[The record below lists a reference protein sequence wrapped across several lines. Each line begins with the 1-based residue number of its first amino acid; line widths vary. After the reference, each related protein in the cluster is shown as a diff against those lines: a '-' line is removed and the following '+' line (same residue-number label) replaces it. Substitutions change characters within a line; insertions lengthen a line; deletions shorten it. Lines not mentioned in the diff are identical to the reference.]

1 MKRTVLLTLTAV
13 ILAPFAH
20 LSAESSAEGALK
32 RISANLLDGKTREK
46 LAEAFKNR
54 DEAAAELIRF
64 AFDDKKYP
72 VPAKAQTGWQPGKDY
87 QKGQILIEG
96 RTEAAL
102 ARHNL
107 LETALLAALG
117 RAVRMRNPGGLN
129 VGRKY
134 LKGTLKDQGKPVP
147 VTKYNLTDTAP
158 AWKAVAASLVASYKN
173 QGGAKMLQEAREAAK
188 AASRAQ
194 GGRQQANRVPQLGV
208 AAAALFSGD
217 YKAAAAL
224 RSPKETLE
232 DKIFTELVRRHVMI
246 LNESAAGKGW
256 NKPELKSMRTLNL
269 YRIALNVCPLR
280 ANQRIRAAAREHSEW
295 QARNNTMT
303 HVRPEGKFRTHGE
316 RCKRQGYNA
325 PGAENIASGKGEQ
338 PIWLWRADAGHH
350 RNLINP
356 KWRAVGFGSAGK
368 YTTFV
373 TGRTLENKA
382 LRHVVK

>member
-173 QGGAKMLQEAREAAK
+173 QGGAKMLQEAREAAG
-188 AASRAQ
+188 SRLT
-194 GGRQQANRVPQLGV
+194 G
-208 AAAALFSGD
+208 
-217 YKAAAAL
+217 
-224 RSPKETLE
+224 SP
-232 DKIFTELVRRHVMI
+232 
-246 LNESAAGKGW
+246 S
-256 NKPELKSMRTLNL
+256 S
-269 YRIALNVCPLR
+269 
-280 ANQRIRAAAREHSEW
+280 
-295 QARNNTMT
+295 
-303 HVRPEGKFRTHGE
+303 
-316 RCKRQGYNA
+316 
-325 PGAENIASGKGEQ
+325 
-338 PIWLWRADAGHH
+338 
-350 RNLINP
+350 
-356 KWRAVGFGSAGK
+356 
-368 YTTFV
+368 
-373 TGRTLENKA
+373 
-382 LRHVVK
+382 